1 MNRKTNFDSVA
12 WCYDFLAQLVFGS
25 NIKRSQLV
33 LLNHIKN
40 NSKVL
45 IIGGGT
51 GWIIKELLAVK
62 QVLQIDYVDSSLKML
77 DKARSINSMHT
88 NTLVKFIHGD
98 ENAVQQDA
106 YYDVVLACYF
116 FDLFPLDRL
125 EDIVFK
131 LTNSLKRDGS
141 MLVADFML
149 NAKSTIVQRLLL
161 KVMYLFF
168 NVLCSVEAKS
178 LAPLAAVFKKNGLE
192 RTNSVNMYGGFIRS
206 EVYIKQ

>member
-12 WCYDFLAQLVFGS
+12 WCYDFLSQLVFGS
-25 NIKRSQLV
+25 KIKRSQLI
-33 LLNHIKN
+33 LLDHIKN

-62 QVLQIDYVDSSLKML
+62 KVLQIDYVESSLKML

-88 NTLVKFIHGD
+88 NMLVKFIHGD
-98 ENAVQQDA
+98 ENAVEQDG

-116 FDLFPLDRL
+116 FDLFPKNRL

-131 LTNSLKRDGS
+131 LTNSLKQNGS

-149 NAKSTIVQRLLL
+149 NEKSTIIQRLLL

-168 NVLCSVEAKS
+168 NVLCNVEAKS
-178 LAPLAAVFKKNGLE
+178 LAPLEAVFKKNGLKKII
-192 RTNSVNMYGGFIRS
+192 SVDTYGGFIRS